1 MSLEPNELRL
11 FVKELLK
18 QNEELK
24 EEYNEIVSED
34 MSEEDLCGLVVIK
47 GEFEDIKCVLE
58 SYTDEGYCPW
68 GDEEMMYDIPIIQE
82 ACIGNTKS
90 DIQTIV
96 EDYYDFTHRISE
108 FFN

>member
-1 MSLEPNELRL
+1 MSLIPNDFRL

-18 QNEELK
+18 QNNELK
-24 EEYNEIVSED
+24 EEYHETVSD
-34 MSEEDLCGLVVIK
+34 NMSEEDLCTLDIIK
-47 GEFEDIKCVLE
+47 GDFESIKSVLE
-58 SYTDEGYCPW
+58 SYTEEGYCPW
-68 GDEEMMYDIPIIQE
+68 GDEEMMYDIPRIQE

-96 EDYYDFTHRISE
+96 EDYYDFTHRIEE